1 MTMDKGEK
9 QEVSNKDVTDF
20 EVYNYYF
27 TEIENI
33 FSDYGSK
40 IIVLY
45 MPYLS
50 FDLPGKG
57 LTEALSKHPEILMV
71 NGSQAVKDFNVPTLE
86 FEKRHPQPKA
96 HEAYAWEAIKVIGL
110 N

>member
-1 MTMDKGEK
+1 MTMDRGDSKK
-9 QEVSNKDVTDF
+9 SSKDEVTDS
-20 EVYNYYF
+20 EVYNFYF
-27 TEIENI
+27 NEIEEI

-50 FDLPGKG
+50 FDLPDKA
-57 LTEALSKHPEILMV
+57 LTEVLTRHPDILMV
-71 NGSQAVKDFNVPTLE
+71 NGFQAVKDFNVPPIE

-110 N
+110 D